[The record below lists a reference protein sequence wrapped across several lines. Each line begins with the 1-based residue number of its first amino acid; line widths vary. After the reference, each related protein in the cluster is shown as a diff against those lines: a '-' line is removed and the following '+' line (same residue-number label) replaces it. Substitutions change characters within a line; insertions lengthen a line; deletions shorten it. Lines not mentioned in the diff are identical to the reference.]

1 MCSRISWI
9 CVLQSVSS
17 SMGPRGSGG
26 LSVLCQLGK
35 RRRHNSFTPAKE
47 LSPSAREEFECR
59 PVTEQLKDWPSSQ
72 QRDEYDM
79 LKQVMPIAYDPNKL
93 DLRTNSCC
101 LPVWLFIQPSL
112 VSVF

>member
-1 MCSRISWI
+1 MALVVCQCSSNWGREEGTIP
-9 CVLQSVSS
+9 SVHIPQR
-17 SMGPRGSGG
+17 M
-26 LSVLCQLGK
+26 
-35 RRRHNSFTPAKE
+35 HTPAKD

-79 LKQVMPIAYDPNKL
+79 LKQVMPIAYDANKL